1 MEALRMKRIV
11 VFATVLVFAS
21 LALAWAADVNGKW
34 VAQVPGRQGGTQ
46 ENTFTFKADG
56 EKLTG
61 TVTGARG
68 EAPIADGVIKGDDIS
83 FTQTFEMQGNSIKV
97 IYKGKVSG
105 DEIKFTRMREGGNQ
119 PPTEFTAKRVK

>member
-1 MEALRMKRIV
+1 MKRIV
-11 VFATVLVFAS
+11 VFAAVLVFAS
-21 LALAWAADVNGKW
+21 LALARAADINGKW

-46 ENTFTFKADG
+46 ENTFTFKAEG

-61 TVTGARG
+61 TVTSARG
-68 EAPIADGVIKGDDIS
+68 EAPIADGMIKGDDIS